1 VSENMKRFSILLLSI
16 ISLFAVAGNNK
27 MIHNSPERLEKLDK
41 LLIEKKFTSDEE
53 LSYPGAPSEEV
64 RVICE
69 QAMNVVIQALIDTP
83 EEGITENEF
92 WGLLEKASKLYKQFD
107 SEEMDRS
114 LSYMEEIMD
123 IYGIES
129 SGGRLN
135 TWRYGFDPA
144 DSH

>member
-1 VSENMKRFSILLLSI
+1 MREFSLLLLSI
-16 ISLFAVAGNNK
+16 ISLFAMAGNNK
-27 MIHNSPERLEKLDK
+27 MILNNPERLERLDK
-41 LLIEKKFTSDEE
+41 LLIEKKFTPDEK
-53 LSYPGAPSEEV
+53 LLYPGAPSEEV
-64 RVICE
+64 RAICE
-69 QAMNVVIQALIDTP
+69 QAMNIVIQALIDTS
-83 EEGITENEF
+83 EAGITENEF

-135 TWRYGFDPA
+135 TWRYGFDPG

>member
-1 VSENMKRFSILLLSI
+1 
-16 ISLFAVAGNNK
+16 
-27 MIHNSPERLEKLDK
+27 
-41 LLIEKKFTSDEE
+41 
-53 LSYPGAPSEEV
+53 
-64 RVICE
+64 
-69 QAMNVVIQALIDTP
+69 
-83 EEGITENEF
+83 
-92 WGLLEKASKLYKQFD
+92 
-107 SEEMDRS
+107 MDRS

>member
-1 VSENMKRFSILLLSI
+1 
-16 ISLFAVAGNNK
+16 

>member
-1 VSENMKRFSILLLSI
+1 MKRFSILLLSI